1 MKNLDIFRTK
11 QKEAAAAMQK
21 AMTSGDEQQITAAWE
36 SFQQAVADTVK
47 ADFAEAE
54 LLNDSRILEQRGVRQ
69 LTKAE
74 TEYWNKFIEASKS
87 QNYKQAIADIDVSFP
102 ETVVEDVYKELK
114 QEHPLLAK
122 VNFQNV
128 SILTKWILSD
138 HSSQKAIWGELNS
151 GITEEITG
159 ALKKIELV
167 SNKLSAFMI
176 VPIDMLQLG
185 ARFIDNYVRMLLVEA
200 IALGLE
206 YGIVKGNGVKEPVGL
221 IRDIHEGVSYN
232 TETGYPV
239 KGKIKVT
246 DFTPANYGKL
256 LAQLAKTE
264 KGNPRKV
271 NSVLL
276 ICNQS
281 EYFKKIMPA
290 TTVLNSNGTYASNVF
305 PFPTDVVISNELDDN
320 EAIVCLPEE
329 YFFGIGSDRK
339 GTIEYSDEF
348 KFLEDA
354 RTYKIK
360 MHGNGRAYD
369 NTVALYLDITD
380 IDPAFITVKN
390 VAAATGTA

>member
-21 AMTSGDEQQITAAWE
+21 AMTSGDEAQITAAWVE
-36 SFQQAVADTVK
+36 FQQAVADTVK
-47 ADFAEAE
+47 NDFVEAE
-54 LLNDSRILEQRGVRQ
+54 LDSRILEQRGVRQ

-74 TEYWNKFIEASKS
+74 TDYWNKFIEASKS

-102 ETVVEDVYKELK
+102 ETIIEDVYKELK
-114 QEHPLLAK
+114 QAHPLLDK
-122 VNFQNV
+122 INFHNV
-128 SILTKWILSD
+128 AILTKWILSD
-138 HSSQKAIWGELNS
+138 HTTQRAVWGEIN
-151 GITEEITG
+151 GEITKEIEG
-159 ALKKIELV
+159 ALKKIDLV
-167 SNKLSAFMI
+167 ANKLSAFMVI
-176 VPIDMLQLG
+176 PSDMLQLG

-206 YGIVKGNGVKEPVGL
+206 YGIVKGTGVNEPIGL
-221 IRDIHEGVSYN
+221 IRDISAGVSVN
-232 TETGYPV
+232 TETGYPAKAKIAV
-239 KGKIKVT
+239 K
-246 DFTPANYGKL
+246 DFTPANYGDL
-256 LAQLAKTE
+256 LARLAKTE
-264 KGNPRKV
+264 KGNARRV

-290 TTVLNSNGTYASNVF
+290 TTVLGDNGTYTGNVF
-305 PFPTDVVISNELDDN
+305 PFPTEVVISNELDDN
-320 EAIVCLPEE
+320 EAVLCLPEE
-329 YFFGIGSDRK
+329 YFFGLGSDKK

-380 IDPAFITVKN
+380 VDPAFITVKN
-390 VAAATGTA
+390 VAAEA

>member
-21 AMTSGDEQQITAAWE
+21 AMASGDEAQITAAWE
-36 SFQQAVADTVK
+36 AFQQAVADTVK
-47 ADFAEAE
+47 ADVVEAE
-54 LLNDSRILEQRGVRQ
+54 LMNDSRILEQRGVRQ

-74 TEYWNKFIEASKS
+74 TDYWNKFIEASKA
-87 QNYKQAIADIDVSFP
+87 QNYKQAIADLDVSFP
-102 ETVVEDVYKELK
+102 ETIIEDVYKELK
-114 QEHPLLAK
+114 EAHPLLEK
-122 VNFQNV
+122 INFQNV
-128 SILTKWILSD
+128 AILTKWILSD
-138 HSSQKAIWGELNS
+138 HTTQRAVWGEVNS
-151 GITEEITG
+151 EITKEIEG
-159 ALKKIELV
+159 ALKKIDLV
-167 SNKLSAFMI
+167 ANKLSAFMI
-176 VPIDMLQLG
+176 VPVDMLQLG

-206 YGIVKGNGVKEPVGL
+206 YGIVKGTGVNEPVGL
-221 IRDIHEGVSYN
+221 IRDISAGVSFN
-232 TETGYPV
+232 TETGYPAKSKIAV
-239 KGKIKVT
+239 K
-246 DFTPANYGKL
+246 DFTPANYGDL
-256 LAQLAKTE
+256 LARLAKTE
-264 KGNPRKV
+264 KGNSRRITGV
-271 NSVLL
+271 TL

-290 TTVLNSNGTYASNVF
+290 TTFHNTDGLYTRDVF
-305 PFPTDVVISNELDDN
+305 PFPTDVVISNELADN
-320 EAIVCLPEE
+320 EAVLCLPEE
-329 YFFGIGSDRK
+329 YFFGLGSNKK

-390 VAAATGTA
+390 VAAEA

>member
-21 AMTSGDEQQITAAWE
+21 AMTSGDEAQITAAWVE
-36 SFQQAVADTVK
+36 FQQAVADTVK
-47 ADFAEAE
+47 NDFVEAE
-54 LLNDSRILEQRGVRQ
+54 LDSRILEQRGVRQ

-74 TEYWNKFIEASKS
+74 TDYWNKFIEASKS

-102 ETVVEDVYKELK
+102 ETIIEDVYKELK
-114 QEHPLLAK
+114 QAHPLLDK
-122 VNFQNV
+122 INFQNV
-128 SILTKWILSD
+128 AILTKWILSD
-138 HSSQKAIWGELNS
+138 HTTQRAVWGEIN
-151 GITEEITG
+151 GEITKEIEG
-159 ALKKIELV
+159 ALKKIDLV
-167 SNKLSAFMI
+167 ANKLSAFMVI
-176 VPIDMLQLG
+176 PSDMLQLG

-206 YGIVKGNGVKEPVGL
+206 YGIVKGTGVNEPIGL
-221 IRDIHEGVSYN
+221 IRDISAGVSVN
-232 TETGYPV
+232 TETGYPAKAKIAV
-239 KGKIKVT
+239 K
-246 DFTPANYGKL
+246 DFTPANYGDL
-256 LAQLAKTE
+256 LARLAKTE
-264 KGNPRKV
+264 KGNARRV

-290 TTVLNSNGTYASNVF
+290 TTVLGDNGTYTGNVF
-305 PFPTDVVISNELDDN
+305 PFPTEVVISNELDDN
-320 EAIVCLPEE
+320 EAVLCLPEE
-329 YFFGIGSDRK
+329 YFFGLGSDKK

-380 IDPAFITVKN
+380 VDPAFITVKN
-390 VAAATGTA
+390 VAAEA

>member
-21 AMTSGDEQQITAAWE
+21 AMTSGDETQITEAWE
-36 SFQQAVADTVK
+36 KFQQAVADTVK

-74 TEYWNKFIEASKS
+74 TDYWNKFIEASKS

-102 ETVVEDVYKELK
+102 ETIIEDVYKELK
-114 QEHPLLAK
+114 QAHPLLDK
-122 VNFQNV
+122 INFQNV
-128 SILTKWILSD
+128 AILTKWILSD
-138 HSSQKAIWGELNS
+138 HTTQRAVWGEIN
-151 GITEEITG
+151 GEITEEIAG
-159 ALKKIELV
+159 ALKKIDLV
-167 SNKLSAFMI
+167 ANKLSAFMI
-176 VPIDMLQLG
+176 VPMDMLQLG

-200 IALGLE
+200 IAIGLE
-206 YGIVKGNGVKEPVGL
+206 YGIVKGTGVNEPIGL
-221 IRDIHEGVSYN
+221 IRDISAGVSFN
-232 TETGYPV
+232 TETGYPAKTKDVV
-239 KGKIKVT
+239 K
-246 DFTPANYGKL
+246 DFTPVNYGAL
-256 LAQLAKTE
+256 LAKLAKTE
-264 KGNPRKV
+264 KGNSRRIT
-271 NSVLL
+271 SVML

-290 TTVLNSNGTYASNVF
+290 TTVLGDNGTYTGNVF
-305 PFPTDVVISNELDDN
+305 PFPTDVVISNELEDN
-320 EAIVCLPEE
+320 EAILCLPEE
-329 YFFGIGSDRK
+329 YFFGLGSNKK

-369 NTVALYLDITD
+369 NTVALYLDITN

-390 VAAATGTA
+390 VAATA

>member
-21 AMTSGDEQQITAAWE
+21 AMTSGDEAQITAAWE
-36 SFQQAVADTVK
+36 AFQQAVADTVK

-54 LLNDSRILEQRGVRQ
+54 IMNDSRILEQRGVRQ

-74 TEYWNKFIEASKS
+74 TDYWNKFIEASQA

-102 ETVVEDVYKELK
+102 ETIIEDVYKELK
-114 QEHPLLAK
+114 QAHPLLEK
-122 VNFQNV
+122 INFQNV
-128 SILTKWILSD
+128 AILTKWILSD
-138 HSSQKAIWGELNS
+138 HTTQRAVWGEIN
-151 GITEEITG
+151 GEITKEIEG
-159 ALKKIELV
+159 ALKKIDLV
-167 SNKLSAFMI
+167 ANKLSAFMV
-176 VPIDMLQLG
+176 VPSDMLQLG

-206 YGIVKGNGVKEPVGL
+206 YGIVKGTGVNEPIGL
-221 IRDIHEGVSYN
+221 IRDISAGVSVN
-232 TETGYPV
+232 TETGYPAKAKIAV
-239 KGKIKVT
+239 K
-246 DFTPANYGKL
+246 DFTPANYGDL
-256 LAQLAKTE
+256 LARLAKTE
-264 KGNPRKV
+264 KGNARRV

-290 TTVLNSNGTYASNVF
+290 TTVLGDNGTYTGNVF
-305 PFPTDVVISNELDDN
+305 PFPTEVVISNELDDN
-320 EAIVCLPEE
+320 EAVLCLPEE
-329 YFFGIGSDRK
+329 YFFGLGSDKK

-380 IDPAFITVKN
+380 VDPAFITVKN
-390 VAAATGTA
+390 VAAEA

>member
-69 LTKAE
+69 LTTAE

-151 GITEEITG
+151 EITEEITG

-206 YGIVKGNGVKEPVGL
+206 YGIVKGNG
-221 IRDIHEGVSYN
+221 
-232 TETGYPV
+232 
-239 KGKIKVT
+239 
-246 DFTPANYGKL
+246 DFNAMNF
-256 LAQLAKTE
+256 AA
-264 KGNPRKV
+264 V
-271 NSVLL
+271 
-276 ICNQS
+276 
-281 EYFKKIMPA
+281 F
-290 TTVLNSNGTYASNVF
+290 NGF
-305 PFPTDVVISNELDDN
+305 
-320 EAIVCLPEE
+320 
-329 YFFGIGSDRK
+329 
-339 GTIEYSDEF
+339 
-348 KFLEDA
+348 A
-354 RTYKIK
+354 R
-360 MHGNGRAYD
+360 NAE
-369 NTVALYLDITD
+369 
-380 IDPAFITVKN
+380 
-390 VAAATGTA
+390 